1 MDYYK
6 KYLKYKTKYIDLRNI
21 NGGYKINCPTE
32 RNKNYFIPTRDWLI
46 PTAELI
52 TIDNKSRGLIIVSNL
67 LKKKEIIVKVTK
79 GRNDKL
85 LEYPELLNDMPNM
98 ATTYCSFSC
107 ADDFDKNKIIANK
120 EFCKN
125 KESRSIVT
133 LELIKYYREGSLN
146 NIKQISY
153 ETYKNIVKQLLF
165 AQLNIF
171 YKEGFTHNDVHLGNI
186 LVYTH
191 KDDTELKYTNI
202 NKTIITQK
210 EYKLVDYDKIQS
222 FKVKDMFNTLND
234 MNIEPSKK
242 IKSNNYNTYYI
253 HSLLSNILQTIDIPL
268 KLLKIETQEKLVKL
282 INKFKEKNE
291 KAYLNENMRITKI
304 YINNRTLKE
313 YAKFKDDITLMNL
326 NIVSKL
332 EKIFDDLTE

>member
-1 MDYYK
+1 MNYYK
-6 KYLKYKTKYIDLRNI
+6 KYLKYKEKYIHLRNI
-21 NGGYKINCPTE
+21 NGGYKIDFPNE
-32 RNKNYFIPTRDWLI
+32 QNKNYFIPTKDWLV
-46 PTAELI
+46 PTAELL
-52 TIDNKSRGLIIVSNL
+52 TFDNKSKGLLIVSNL

-98 ATTYCSFSC
+98 ATTYSSFSC
-107 ADDFDKNKIIANK
+107 VDDFDKNKIIANK

-133 LELIKYYREGSLN
+133 LELMRYYREGSLN
-146 NIKQISY
+146 NIKQISF
-153 ETYKNIVKQLLF
+153 ETYKNIVKQLLY

-171 YKEGFTHNDVHLGNI
+171 KKEGFTHNDVHLGNI

-191 KDDTELKYTNI
+191 KNNTELKYTYI

-242 IKSNNYNTYYI
+242 IKSNDYNIYYN

-268 KLLKIETQEKLVKL
+268 KLLKLEVQDKLVKL
-282 INKFKEKNE
+282 INKFKDNYELEYLEKNMLIT
-291 KAYLNENMRITKI
+291 KNYINSRTLNEFI
-304 YINNRTLKE
+304 
-313 YAKFKDDITLMNL
+313 KFKEDIIMMN
-326 NIVSKL
+326 IDIISKL
-332 EKIFDDLTE
+332 LKIFDEV

>member
-6 KYLKYKTKYIDLRNI
+6 KYLKYKAKYIDLRNI

-32 RNKNYFIPTRDWLI
+32 RNKNYFIPTKDWLI

-52 TIDNKSRGLIIVSNL
+52 TFDNKSRGLIIVSNL
-67 LKKKEIIVKVTK
+67 LKKKKIIVKVTK

-146 NIKQISY
+146 NLKQISY

-165 AQLNIF
+165 TQLNIF
-171 YKEGFTHNDVHLGNI
+171 NKEGFTHNDVHLGNI

-234 MNIEPSKK
+234 INIEPSKK
-242 IKSNNYNTYYI
+242 IKSNNYNIYYI

-282 INKFKEKNE
+282 INKFKEKNK
-291 KAYLNENMRITKI
+291 KAYLDENMRITKI

-313 YAKFKDDITLMNL
+313 YAKFKEDITLMNL
-326 NIVSKL
+326 DIVSKL
-332 EKIFDDLTE
+332 EKMFDDLTE